1 MLRSSVKAIGRRNFA
16 SVAQPSAIGE
26 KINGFTLLRSKRVPE
41 LELTAIHLK
50 HDKTGA
56 DYLHIQRED
65 NNNVFSIGF
74 KTNPPDDTGI
84 PHILEHTTLC
94 GSEKYPVRDPFFK
107 MLPRSLSN
115 FMNAFTAFD
124 YTYYPFATTNEQD
137 FKNLMSVYLD
147 ATLNP
152 LLKETDFTQEGWRIG
167 PENPQAKV
175 GEEGG
180 KLVFKGVVYNEMKG
194 QMSDASYL
202 YYIRFKDYIHPSV
215 HNSGGDPEKI
225 TDLTYEQLKAFHARN
240 YHPSNAKFFTY
251 GDFPFE
257 EHLKQINEHLSSF
270 RAEPRSLEIK
280 NPIDLSSGPQ
290 EVVLPGPV
298 DPLVPEDKQYKSS
311 ITWVMGDMHDG
322 VEAFALSLMTNL
334 LIDGYGSPLYKGLIE
349 SGLGV
354 DWSPNSG
361 YSRAGSRN
369 MFSVGLTG
377 LKKEDV
383 PQLKARIQE
392 IFKEAKRNG
401 FEKSKIDGIMHQLEL
416 SLKHKTASFGTG
428 LLSKVFSRWFAG
440 IDPFETLKWND
451 IVKAIQANLAKGN
464 YLEDLLERY
473 LINDKTLTFT
483 MEPATNFADE
493 LVKEEQ
499 DRLSTKI
506 EESVKSFGSEEA
518 ARRHFEERELELLE
532 QQNQTQDLSA
542 LPTVYVKDI
551 PRSKEAPVL
560 SDEEVLGVP
569 TQWREAPT
577 NGITYFRAIM
587 EVNNLPEELRKLL
600 PLLIECMGRLGTHEL
615 STEQFEDLIKLK
627 TGGISLGYH
636 STPSPTDFK
645 SAKEGVILTGM
656 ALDRNVTEMFDLF
669 QKFLRD
675 TNFEREDAPKII
687 AQLLQSSADGVVN
700 DIASTGH
707 RYAYGYAESGVNRN
721 GWLSQQVEG
730 LAQVELMT
738 SLARSIKPEWDS
750 IKDLVDQLLS
760 LRNIILASGNMRA
773 SITCDSESVAAN
785 RASLSQFIASFSSSL
800 SAPQKQIF
808 GFDGQPLTLTSK
820 AFFPLPYQ
828 VFYGGMSLPAV
839 SYTNPET
846 APLEILAKLLSDK
859 HLHQEIREKGGAYGG
874 GAYYSGLNGIFGFYS
889 YRDPN
894 PQNTLSI
901 MTKAGEW
908 AVNREWTTGDLDEAK
923 ISVFKGLD
931 APKSVN
937 QIGLGRFLSGVNH
950 EMMEIRRQQLLD
962 VTNEQVQNVANKY
975 IIDGIAKNVHRVAFL
990 GPKQSWV
997 DSSWT
1002 VRDMGNSL

>member
-1 MLRSSVKAIGRRNFA
+1 MLRNSVKAIGQRNFA
-16 SVAQPSAIGE
+16 SVAQHPAIGE

-65 NNNVFSIGF
+65 SNNVFSIGF

-124 YTYYPFATTNEQD
+124 YTYYPFATTNKQD

-167 PENPQAKV
+167 PENPQAKA

-202 YYIRFKDYIHPSV
+202 YYIRFKDYIHPSI

-251 GDFPFE
+251 GDFPLE
-257 EHLKQINEHLSSF
+257 DHLEQIDEQLSYF
-270 RAEPRSLEIK
+270 QPEPRSLEIK

-290 EVVLPGPV
+290 EVVLPGPM
-298 DPLVPEDKQYKSS
+298 DPLVPEDKQFKSS
-311 ITWVMGDMHDG
+311 VTWIMGDVHDG

-334 LIDGYGSPLYKGLIE
+334 LMDGYGSPLYKGLIE
-349 SGLGV
+349 NGLGV

-383 PQLKARIQE
+383 PQLKVRIQE
-392 IFKEAKRNG
+392 IFREAKKAG
-401 FEKSKIDGIMHQLEL
+401 FDKNKIDGIMHQLEL

-440 IDPFETLKWND
+440 IDPFETLKWNE
-451 IVKAIQANLAKGN
+451 IVDAIQANLAKGN
-464 YLEDLLERY
+464 YLEGLLEKY
-473 LINDKTLTFT
+473 LLNDNTLTFT
-483 MEPATNFADE
+483 MEPSANFADE
-493 LVKEEQ
+493 LMKEEQ
-499 DRLSTKI
+499 TRLSNKI
-506 EESVKSFGSEEA
+506 EESVRSLGGEEN
-518 ARRHFEERELELLE
+518 ARKQFEKRELELLE
-532 QQNQTQDLSA
+532 QQNQVQDLSA

-560 SDEEVLGVP
+560 SDDMVSGVA

-587 EVNNLPEELRKLL
+587 EVNNLPEELRRLL
-600 PLLIECMGRLGTHEL
+600 PLLTECMGRLGTHEL
-615 STEQFEDLIKLK
+615 STEEFEDLVKLQ

-636 STPSPTDFK
+636 STPSPTEFK

-656 ALDRNVTEMFDLF
+656 ALDRNIPAMFSLF
-669 QKFLRD
+669 EKFLRD

-687 AQLLQSSADGVVN
+687 SQLLQSSADGVVN
-700 DIASTGH
+700 DIASVGH
-707 RYAYGYAESGVNRN
+707 RYAYGYAESGATRN

-738 SLARSIKPEWDS
+738 SLARSIQPEWS
-750 IKDLVDQLLS
+750 SVKGLIEQLKT
-760 LRNIILASGNMRA
+760 LRNTILDAGNMRV
-773 SITCDSESVAAN
+773 SITCDAESVSAN
-785 RASLSQFIASFSSSL
+785 RDSLTKFLASFSSGLNGSQNQL
-800 SAPQKQIF
+800 F
-808 GFDGQPLTLTSK
+808 GFDGQPLSLATKT
-820 AFFPLPYQ
+820 FFPLPYQ
-828 VFYGGMSLPAV
+828 VFYGGMSLPTV

-874 GAYYSGLNGIFGFYS
+874 GAYFSGLNGIFGFYS

-901 MTKAGEW
+901 MNKAGEW
-908 AVNREWTTGDLDEAK
+908 AVNRDWTASDLDEAK
-923 ISVFKGLD
+923 ISVFKSLD

-950 EMMEIRRQQLLD
+950 DMMEIRRQQLLD
-962 VTNEQVQNVANKY
+962 VTKEQVQSVAQKY
-975 IIDGIAKNVHRVAFL
+975 IVEGIAANVHRVAFL
-990 GPKQSWV
+990 GPKQSWID
-997 DSSWT
+997 DSWN
-1002 VRDMGNSL
+1002 VRDMGSSS